1 LNYGEEIGVKQ
12 FNEMSYD
19 ELHSH
24 VESAV
29 SALILTAY
37 NLGKMDATAEK
48 IQTPPIP
55 SAHPQD
61 IRDEI
66 IEKSKMDVAELRNI
80 NGRYDVSD
88 PHMFVPWSCNA
99 EFIVNKEKRTVVA
112 LLRGYGSGNVYAKGI
127 AKGAPTDCFN
137 VHIGKAIA
145 LRRALGLEMPS
156 EYLNAPQPTEVRVG
170 DIVEY
175 AGYKVT
181 VMPSGKSC
189 MYTKGTCADGS
200 LVATAGKLIDDSRE
214 EVAE

>member
-1 LNYGEEIGVKQ
+1 VKQ

-66 IEKSKMDVAELRNI
+66 IEKAKMDVAELEGEYPGNKFSRI
-80 NGRYDVSD
+80 DI
-88 PHMFVPWSCNA
+88 
-99 EFIVNKEKRTVVA
+99 IVNKEKRTVVA
-112 LLRGYGSGNVYAKGI
+112 LWKRMGIVVRRGI
-127 AKGAPTDCFN
+127 AKCDPSDCFN
-137 VHIGKAIA
+137 IHIGKAIA
-145 LRRALGLEMPS
+145 LSRVLGLEVPA
-156 EYLNAPQPTEVRVG
+156 EYLNAPQPTKVQVG
-170 DIVEY
+170 DVVEY
-175 AGYKVT
+175 TQWDTNVLVIDNDAEYTDAGETWLESAQYSFSESSNFKI
-181 VMPSGKSC
+181 
-189 MYTKGTCADGS
+189 
-200 LVATAGKLIDDSRE
+200 LDDSRE